1 MEVALRKERYRTLDI
16 SYPSRRGDLGSL
28 AQFIDRRLAQA
39 DIWITSERVHFVTHS
54 MGGLV
59 AARYLHDF
67 SDRIPAGKVGRV
79 VMLAPPSKGSE
90 LADFLSKFPPYT
102 WLYGPAGRELTT
114 MSWGASEI
122 LPFYEV
128 GVIAGTTGW
137 PYILGSA
144 LIQKPHDG
152 RVAVERTIMDGMKDH
167 LILLAT
173 HTFIAWKP
181 AVHRQVIHFLKDG
194 AFERVE

>member
-1 MEVALRKERYRTLDI
+1 MSTLDETIVLLHGIGRTRWSMRRMEIALRNVRYRTLNI

-90 LADFLSKFPPYT
+90 LADFLSV
-102 WLYGPAGRELTT
+102 R
-114 MSWGASEI
+114 SE
-122 LPFYEV
+122 
-128 GVIAGTTGW
+128 
-137 PYILGSA
+137 SC
-144 LIQKPHDG
+144 
-152 RVAVERTIMDGMKDH
+152 
-167 LILLAT
+167 
-173 HTFIAWKP
+173 
-181 AVHRQVIHFLKDG
+181 
-194 AFERVE
+194 